1 MEKLRQ
7 NCVSISGSF
16 RKVALLWNLEF
27 GIEWVRGRTSSL
39 ALSGPGPALGR
50 SCLVAHRPGQWV
62 LRTGSGR
69 ECLPSLLGPPL
80 GLDDLMSGEGMMG
93 TSGLLP

>member
-39 ALSGPGPALGR
+39 ALSGPGPDLGR
-50 SCLVAHRPGQWV
+50 SCPGGPSSRPVGAEDWFWK
-62 LRTGSGR
+62 
-69 ECLPSLLGPPL
+69 ELPSFSPRSTTWTGP
-80 GLDDLMSGEGMMG
+80 
-93 TSGLLP
+93 